1 MPATRI
7 DISAYDPT
15 GYHAV
20 VLPYVVSGPNST
32 ITCPLHP
39 LTTVYFA
46 TSGFC
51 VFAMDTASVD
61 CEDDGLPQEA
71 SRTLNPSAATRA
83 PLHRVSRLVLPSFP
97 CD

>member
-32 ITCPLHP
+32 IACPLHP

-51 VFAMDTASVD
+51 VFAMDTASGD

-71 SRTLNPSAATRA
+71 SRALRPSAATRA
-83 PLHRVSRLVLPSFP
+83 ALHSFPRLGSRSFP